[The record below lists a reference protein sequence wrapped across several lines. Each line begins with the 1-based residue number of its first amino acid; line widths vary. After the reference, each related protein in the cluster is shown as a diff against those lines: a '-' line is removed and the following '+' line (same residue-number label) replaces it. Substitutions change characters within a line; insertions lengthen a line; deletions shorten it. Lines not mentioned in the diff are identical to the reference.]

1 MLITYTTVINT
12 WGTIHFEYL
21 NTIIV
26 SGIIGIFLGDTL
38 LFIALQKIG
47 PRRNNILFSL
57 AAPFTVLLNIFFLK
71 KQMSAENL
79 IGCFIVFIGVV
90 IAVAFG
96 SNKKLDHRWE
106 TVQGSIIVVIRF
118 GILAALCQAVGLIM
132 MKPIL
137 DLGADPIASASIR
150 TSISCLMLSFTFF
163 LRSKNFTSP
172 IPFNLSILF
181 KSIISGFLGMALGMS
196 LLLIALQN
204 ADAGIVATL
213 SSTSPIIVLF
223 LIWIL
228 TKEKPQKGA
237 FSAFLDSHKIRT
249 YDHFYHAP
257 ICEDDNDS
265 YDFNTNIDSAFR
277 LIPGAFPEE
286 DINEIYRVEQ
296 DKDSH
301 DLRNPFYTI
310 GNPEYIENKILYED
324 DIQDMFL
331 KIKLEQPLH
340 HEDDRHLVNDHQYEG
355 THG

>member
-1 MLITYTTVINT
+1 MLFYYFLAILAAMCWSVASLISADITRLIGGLVFNRLRLFFVSIMLIAYTTMINT
-12 WGTIHFEYL
+12 WETVHFEYL
-21 NTIIV
+21 NIIII
-26 SGIIGIFLGDTL
+26 SGIIGIFLGDTF

-79 IGCFIVFIGVV
+79 LGCFVVFIGVV

-96 SNKKLDHRWE
+96 SNKKVDHRWE
-106 TVQGSIIVVIRF
+106 TIQGSIIVGISF
-118 GILAALCQAVGLIM
+118 GILAALCQALGLIM

-137 DLGADPIASASIR
+137 DLGVDPIASAAIR

-172 IPFNLSILF
+172 IPLNLSILF

-213 SSTSPIIVLF
+213 SSTSPIMILF

-228 TKEKPQKGA
+228 TKEMPKKGA
-237 FSAFLDSHKIRT
+237 WIGTIFAMIGT
-249 YDHFYHAP
+249 G
-257 ICEDDNDS
+257 
-265 YDFNTNIDSAFR
+265 
-277 LIPGAFPEE
+277 LIF
-286 DINEIYRVEQ
+286 IY
-296 DKDSH
+296 
-301 DLRNPFYTI
+301 
-310 GNPEYIENKILYED
+310 
-324 DIQDMFL
+324 
-331 KIKLEQPLH
+331 
-340 HEDDRHLVNDHQYEG
+340 
-355 THG
+355 